1 MQHRVISF
9 SLLAL
14 SLFLGA
20 CEKKAPPQAE
30 APEVF
35 VVIASEQPYN
45 PQRGFNARIESK
57 SDVNISAEV
66 SGKLLAIHFKEGD
79 EVTAGTPLF
88 DIDPAP
94 YKAALARAKAELAKA
109 EANKANAIKNFARG
123 KKLVDDGYISGSE
136 YDTLEAREL
145 EATAAVAAAKAAV
158 QSAEVD
164 LEYTTIKAPQDG
176 RVGRAK
182 PSVGDVVSP
191 GYGVLTTLVGK
202 NDMEVVFQLPER
214 LLLVA
219 QRPDANAKVKDYEV
233 ALTMQD
239 GSEYAHTGTINYF
252 SNRVDPSTGTVET
265 RAAIPNPADVLRPGM
280 YVQAVVRVK
289 EPILG
294 LMIPQAAL
302 QVDQRGTYVLAVDD
316 SNKVTRINM
325 TAGER
330 FGENVL
336 VNSGLDAG
344 VRIIVR
350 GVQKARPGTEVRV
363 SEFKPATKAAAGSP
377 AQ

>member
-1 MQHRVISF
+1 MQHRIIALSV
-9 SLLAL
+9 LAL
-14 SLFLGA
+14 SLLLGA
-20 CEKKAPPQAE
+20 CEKKAPPEAQ

-35 VVIASEQPYN
+35 VVIASEQPYY
-45 PQRGFNARIESK
+45 PQRGFNAHVESK
-57 SDVNISAEV
+57 SDVNITAEV
-66 SGKLLAIHFKEGD
+66 TGKLLAIHFKEGD
-79 EVTAGTPLF
+79 DVSAGTPLF

-123 KKLVDDGYISGSE
+123 KKLVEDGYISASE

-145 EATAAVAAAKAAV
+145 EATAAAEAAKAAV
-158 QSAEVD
+158 ESAAVD

-219 QRPDANAKVKDYEV
+219 QRPDAKAKVEDFEV
-233 ALTMQD
+233 ALTMPD
-239 GSEYAHTGTINYF
+239 GTEYPHTGTIHYF

-265 RAAIPNPADVLRPGM
+265 RAAIPNPNDLLRPGL

-289 EPILG
+289 EPIMG

-302 QVDQRGTYVLAVDD
+302 QVDQRGTYVLAVGEH
-316 SNKVTRINM
+316 NTVKRINL
-325 TAGER
+325 TTGER

-344 VRIIVR
+344 ERVIVR
-350 GVQKARPGTEVRV
+350 GVQKVRPGTEVKV
-363 SEFKPATKAAAGSP
+363 SEYKPATEPAAGSP